1 MQLEQQLDLIVIL
14 FKQSGAF
21 PLKLG
26 LDLGQLPRIV
36 SPHLHKLQLHRTDQ
50 LINMIVHLLHRLDVM
65 FVLGFDRFLELV
77 FETVFILDD
86 LLALYDLRFDIL
98 VEFFAVFLFLKF
110 LPVPVDL
117 DVLLVGG
124 DHFVLDLVCA
134 VTSCFLLVD
143 ATLVLGLVRIRL
155 YLGDR

>member
-1 MQLEQQLDLIVIL
+1 MLLEQQLDLIVIL

-36 SPHLHKLQLHRTDQ
+36 RPHLHKLQLHRTDQ
-50 LINMIVHLLHRLDVM
+50 LINMVVHLLHRLDIV
-65 FVLGFDRFLELV
+65 FVLCFDRFLELV

-98 VEFFAVFLFLKF
+98 AVFFFLKF

-143 ATLVLGLVRIRL
+143 ATLVLGLVRVRL

>member
-1 MQLEQQLDLIVIL
+1 MLLEQQLGLIIIL

-26 LDLGQLPRIV
+26 LDLGQLPCIV
-36 SPHLHKLQLHRTDQ
+36 SSHLPKLQLHRTDQ
-50 LINMIVHLLHRLDVM
+50 LINMIVHLLHRLYIV
-65 FVLGFDRFLELV
+65 FVLGFNCFLELF
-77 FETVFILDD
+77 FETVFILDY
-86 LLALYDLRFDIL
+86 LLALYDLHFDIL

-124 DHFVLDLVCA
+124 DHFILDLVCA

-143 ATLVLGLVRIRL
+143 ATLVLVLVRVRL
-155 YLGDR
+155 YLGDC